1 MTRCSC
7 LPCRLQLT
15 LELVDIDMQDSKRA
29 FEEISVEPLS
39 PSVGAEISGTDLS
52 AGLTDAQFSNVRR
65 ALGEF
70 GVIFIRGQDISPAAH
85 IKFARRFG
93 DIDINKYF
101 QPVDGFPEIAS
112 VQRQPNSLGYPHSRR
127 ARVNR
132 PSITN
137 CAPPRTCGGV
147 WPAPDRAR
155 AGPVH
160 SRERQSSGAGRYA
173 PGRSAAGRGFR
184 PPTPAGSS
192 RPPPLRK

>member
-29 FEEISVEPLS
+29 FEEVSVEPLS
-39 PSVGAEISGTDLS
+39 PSVGAEISGVDLS
-52 AGLTDAQFSNVRR
+52 AGLTDAQFSDVRR

-70 GVIFIRGQDISPAAH
+70 GVVFFRNQDISPAAH
-85 IKFARRFG
+85 IKFARHFG

-101 QPVDGFPEIAS
+101 RPVDGFPEIAS
-112 VQRQPNSLGYPHSRR
+112 VQRQPDSLGYPHSRR

-137 CAPPRTCGGV
+137 CAPPRTCGGA
-147 WPAPDRAR
+147 WLAPGRAPAARAR
-155 AGPVH
+155 
-160 SRERQSSGAGRYA
+160 SRGLRSGGAGRCA